1 MALQEL
7 KRFSDLSACIDEL
20 IALEP
25 ESTKSYLVKGFHV
38 QRNLNDSQAALK
50 WFSKAVELDPSN
62 LKNWK
67 TKGDALMNL
76 RHYSKALACFNAI
89 LSMNPQNECALRSKA
104 ICCLQNGALGKA
116 LESILIAYEINPE
129 NVDTLIGRGKM
140 STHRSLNQNSNFTR
154 LLRSTRN
161 FTSSLGRRPRFVN
174 RARNKLLL

>member
-129 NVDTLIGRGKM
+129 NVDTLIGRGIILGAL
-140 STHRSLNQNSNFTR
+140 SQYSEALETLHRAWEEDPGSSIEREINFCYK
-154 LLRSTRN
+154 
-161 FTSSLGRRPRFVN
+161 FEI
-174 RARNKLLL
+174 